1 MVHEVPNQL
10 DGLTSVEAAARLVTN
25 GPNAIRS
32 HRVRG
37 WNVLARQF
45 RNPVLVLLGSTAL
58 VTYFLGDSSNSV
70 VILGILVMSVLLGFV
85 TEYRAERATELL
97 HSRVQHHVVVHR
109 DGTTLSIPVIDLVIG
124 DIVDVSLGTVVP
136 ADLRLLSVEDLECD
150 ESIISGES
158 MAVTKSI
165 EPSTSDEPFRNI
177 ARMGTIVTSGFGAG
191 VVIATASETEFG
203 RIAMRLGE
211 RQPETDFQQG
221 LRRFSV
227 FLVYVSV
234 ILTSLIFVANTIL
247 QRPLIES
254 ILFSLA
260 IAIGM
265 TPQLLPAVVS
275 SSLAMGSRRMAKVGV
290 LVKRLVSIEDL
301 GDIDILITDKTGT
314 LTSGHISFVRAI
326 AAPNRN
332 PLTTGL
338 LATDTRFN
346 RTATDIVGLNAL
358 DAALWARRDDV
369 PDLNGATR
377 LGVIPF
383 SHDTRIVSSLVQL
396 SSSER
401 IVAVKGSAEDLAP
414 LCTVM
419 PPEIT
424 TALAEEYAKGSR
436 VVLVASKAAG
446 PSTTLKPEDLMGLT
460 VDGLLI
466 FSDEVKDNAR
476 ASLDRLTKLGIA
488 VKIATGDNI
497 IVAKAVCAQLG
508 LDVSDALAGSEID
521 GMDDETLRHRA
532 RSATIFARVS
542 PEHKARIIEVLRG
555 EGSAVGFMGD
565 GVNDAI
571 ALHVSD
577 VGISVDTATD
587 VAKDAADIVLLKKDL
602 GVLADGVLEGRRV
615 FNNTMKYVFMG
626 TSGDF
631 GNMFSAAFGS
641 IALNFLPMT
650 PGQVLLNDVLYDS
663 SQLAIPY
670 DRVDPEAVTRP
681 SHWNIAMIR
690 RFMLTFGPIS
700 SIFDFATFA
709 LMILVFHAGEAE
721 FQSGWF
727 VESLATESL
736 IVFVVRTRRVPFFR
750 SLPSFGLIASV
761 IAVVA
766 VGCYLPYS
774 PLAESIGFVAL
785 PAPFFLA
792 LLGMIVLYLVLV
804 EFAKHLFFRRVDGAP
819 VLPSQSHRAAAHRV
833 GRRAA
838 RFSSSSVRHGSAQRR

>member
-1 MVHEVPNQL
+1 MV
-10 DGLTSVEAAARLVTN
+10 GLSSTEAAARLAAN

-45 RNPVLVLLGSTAL
+45 RNPVLVLLGSTAI
-58 VTYFLGDSSNSV
+58 VSFFLGDTSNSI
-70 VILGILVMSVLLGFV
+70 VILGILVMSVLLGFF

-97 HSRVQHHVVVHR
+97 HSRVQHRVVVHR
-109 DGTTLSIPVIDLVIG
+109 DGTTITIPVVDLVLG
-124 DIVDVSLGTVVP
+124 DVVDISLGTVVP
-136 ADLRLLSVEDLECD
+136 ADLQLLSVTDLECD

-158 MAVTKSI
+158 MAVEKST
-165 EPSTSDEPFRNI
+165 EPGTGDAKFQNI
-177 ARMGTIVTSGFGAG
+177 ARMGTIVSAGFATG
-191 VVIATASETEFG
+191 VVIATASDTEFG
-203 RIAMRLGE
+203 RIALRLGE

-234 ILTSLIFVANTIL
+234 ILTSLIFIANTIL

-254 ILFSLA
+254 LLFSLA

-314 LTSGHISFVRAI
+314 LTSGSVSFVRAI
-326 AAPNRN
+326 PAAGRD
-332 PLTTGL
+332 PLFVGL
-338 LATDTRFN
+338 CATDTNFDRAAN
-346 RTATDIVGLNAL
+346 DATGLNAL
-358 DAALWARRDDV
+358 DAALWQHRYDRAADIAGVSRL
-369 PDLNGATR
+369 DL
-377 LGVIPF
+377 IPF
-383 SHDTRIVSSLVQL
+383 NHQS
-396 SSSER
+396 R
-401 IVAVKGSAEDLAP
+401 IVASLVTGKSGNTISVKGSAEDLAR
-414 LCTVM
+414 LCTSV
-419 PPEIT
+419 PADIEA
-424 TALAEEYAKGSR
+424 ALQAEYAKGSR
-436 VVLVASKAAG
+436 VVLVASKSAG
-446 PSTTLKPEDLMGLT
+446 TKSTLAVEDLTSLT
-460 VDGLLI
+460 VDGLLV

-476 ASLDRLTKLGIA
+476 ASLDELRGLGID

-497 IVAKAVCAQLG
+497 IVASAVCSQLG
-508 LDVSDALAGSEID
+508 LDVSDALSGSDID
-521 GMDDETLRHRA
+521 GMDDDTLRTRA
-532 RSATIFARVS
+532 RSATVFARVS
-542 PEHKARIIEVLRG
+542 PEQKARIIELLRG
-555 EGSAVGFMGD
+555 AGTAVGFMGD

-571 ALHVSD
+571 ALHVAD

-641 IALNFLPMT
+641 VALNFLPMT

-670 DRVDPEAVTRP
+670 DRVDAEAVTRP
-681 SHWNIAMIR
+681 SHWDIRMIR

-700 SIFDFATFA
+700 SLFDFATFA
-709 LMILVFHAGEAE
+709 LMILVFHAGESE

-727 VESLATESL
+727 VESLATETL
-736 IVFVVRTRRVPFFR
+736 IVFVVRTRRVPFIR
-750 SLPSFGLIASV
+750 SLPSVGLIASV
-761 IAVVA
+761 IAVV
-766 VGCYLPYS
+766 VIGCYLPYS
-774 PLAESIGFVAL
+774 PLAAAVGFVAL

-792 LLGMIVLYLVLV
+792 LLAMIVLYLVLV
-804 EFAKHLFFRRVDGAP
+804 EIAKHFFFRRTYGQPVAP
-819 VLPSQSHRAAAHRV
+819 SRSHRTQSHRV

-838 RFSSSSVRHGSAQRR
+838 RFSSSRRHPRPTTRV